1 MSGYL
6 SLMKSLIN
14 FARSSV
20 NSSKLSML
28 HRSLLIGMKCYLS
41 MLFEAGV
48 LAICKGCIG
57 NNGQKRYSSRVVA
70 EVSRK
75 P

>member
-1 MSGYL
+1 
-6 SLMKSLIN
+6 
-14 FARSSV
+14 
-20 NSSKLSML
+20 ML
-28 HRSLLIGMKCYLS
+28 HRSLLIGMKCCLS
-41 MLFEAGV
+41 VLFEAGV